1 MSLRLRC
8 SSRATGH
15 ATEGIE
21 IRESDYTAS
30 PVALGVVRPV
40 IMLPGDW
47 REWPAAKLNAVLA
60 HERSHIRRRDPA
72 VQLLSAIHRAL
83 LWHSPLSWFLHRRIV
98 RVAEEASDDAA
109 VAVTGDRAS
118 YAEVLLDF
126 MQRGVRDA
134 EWQGVAMA
142 RYGRPEERIHR
153 ILDGTALSGGVTRWT
168 VAAILAV
175 GSPLAY
181 LAAAAQ
187 TTASGPA
194 FEVADI
200 QLNKSGSPQNDVEF
214 LPGGRV
220 SVRNATLR
228 TLIIVAYNVRGN
240 AVKGGP
246 AWLDSDRF
254 DIVAKANPKSSERD
268 LRLMM
273 QTLLAERFKLRVHPD
288 QKVLPVY
295 ALMAGKQGPKLT
307 PDKAP
312 EPGQERCGPVANLD
326 GNHHVVCDHMTMEEF
341 AVALPPMAL
350 GYIDRRWW
358 IGPVLRAYTSSSWI
372 GWGLSRS
379 RPGKAALHCLK
390 QWSVSLGLKW

>member
-1 MSLRLRC
+1 
-8 SSRATGH
+8 
-15 ATEGIE
+15 
-21 IRESDYTAS
+21 
-30 PVALGVVRPV
+30 
-40 IMLPGDW
+40 
-47 REWPAAKLNAVLA
+47 
-60 HERSHIRRRDPA
+60 
-72 VQLLSAIHRAL
+72 
-83 LWHSPLSWFLHRRIV
+83 
-98 RVAEEASDDAA
+98 
-109 VAVTGDRAS
+109 
-118 YAEVLLDF
+118 
-126 MQRGVRDA
+126 
-134 EWQGVAMA
+134 
-142 RYGRPEERIHR
+142 
-153 ILDGTALSGGVTRWT
+153 

-273 QTLLAERFKLRVHPD
+273 QTLLAERFKLRVHTD

-312 EPGQERCGPVANLD
+312 EPGQERCGPVANLGVND
-326 GNHHVVCDHMTMEEF
+326 HVVCDHMTMEEF

-379 RPGKAALHCLK
+379 RPGKAALPCLK
-390 QWSVSLGLKW
+390 QWSVSLVLKW